1 MSPASTHWSA
11 TPVAKPVC
19 EGVAVQRDV
28 VVVHSCRR
36 LGRTANP
43 PSFSLGNLFWF
54 GRRS

>member
-11 TPVAKPVC
+11 TPVAKPVF
-19 EGVAVQRDV
+19 EGVAAQRDV